1 MNTPM
6 TELTESAAPRSLRSD
21 WGTADSVAAR
31 FEDLLELRS
40 RAAARGY
47 HDLHE
52 LYTERIIDEVLSDAF
67 GLSGPGGHA
76 A

>member
-1 MNTPM
+1 M
-6 TELTESAAPRSLRSD
+6 TTLTLSAVLHDRQD
-21 WGTADSVAAR
+21 GYGIADNVAAR

-52 LYTERIIDEVLSDAF
+52 QYTERIVSELISDAF
-67 GLSGPGGHA
+67 GLAGPGGHA